1 MKTLHCDVCRK
12 ELTNP
17 VAERNY
23 WHIREYDVC
32 EPCKETIELKIRPT
46 IRQHV
51 PYSQVWYENEFVGLI
66 RKGIAARH
74 P

>member
-17 VAERNY
+17 IVDRTY
-23 WHIREYDVC
+23 WHIREYDLC
-32 EPCKETIELKIRPT
+32 ELCKEAIELKVRAIIRH
-46 IRQHV
+46 HV
-51 PYSQVWYENEFVGLI
+51 PYSQEWYENEFVTLI
-66 RKGIAARH
+66 QKGIAARH